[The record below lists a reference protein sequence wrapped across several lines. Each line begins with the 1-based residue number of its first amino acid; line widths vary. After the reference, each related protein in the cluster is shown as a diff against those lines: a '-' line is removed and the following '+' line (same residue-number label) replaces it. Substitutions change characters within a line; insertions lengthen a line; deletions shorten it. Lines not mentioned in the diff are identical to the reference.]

1 MSEEKGFWDKQ
12 AEGLNNMWRE
22 ISKTFTGKDPAVST
36 FSVYDSN
43 NEEQEQNLSEQG
55 KIYKTPTGYTSHRGY
70 AYLDMGEDGRLKL
83 NVSKSVAESD
93 WFKTQFTENDNF
105 NKIIRMFNGNPGANT
120 TISSTD
126 KDGNIKNMT
135 LADAVSQYNKAL
147 GEYAEKYE
155 GMSALRDFYNE
166 NTGLNLTDEQLMISE
181 SSINKDDDKNSDSK
195 VIYIP
200 DSWNAIYNF
209 SKLKS
214 WDPKTK
220 TVSAK
225 DFFDVYNLDES
236 GSINEEQWNRLR
248 EAAEA
253 EVTNA
258 FSGSVSHN
266 LNKED
271 ADAVKYAG
279 DKLAK
284 AVAALNTINGSRPD
298 VNFAHGTAIFLSS
311 VGEEFTTVVAK
322 TVGNLG
328 DVAQAFLDACETS
341 EIPVISQVAGAAEGV
356 VDIAAT
362 AVTAPIIFIG
372 ELAGDLTD
380 GTLSLDHAGQYLTNI
395 SNAIGDIWS
404 DNESKKKF
412 SDYKIL
418 AGNSIN
424 DLTGALDK
432 DISYMQT
439 ISGAATAGKVVGG
452 ALGMAFEV
460 WLTEVTGKGAGQLI
474 TTSWTALGRGLGLIS
489 KTADTAK
496 KVSALTK
503 IYKGVGAVASYG
515 VNMAVQ
521 GFMDT
526 IETEPGQF
534 LAQAMRD
541 GNISEEE
548 KQELL
553 GAISSNTMFNIIA
566 SGVTE
571 KLIPGFLETKPGRF
585 IQARAQ
591 KVASA
596 VSLPIK
602 GTEIGLAKLLNNI
615 GAGKKVSESLKE
627 AMDKEVM
634 KFGAYSVNDY
644 YTKLAMA
651 DYDATKLVVKAKAG
665 NTYIDSLTGK
675 TIKAKTTTEAVEI
688 AVKNRVRLQNMI
700 DRVTKGVDAERKEIL
715 SDPNVS
721 TTYKDLNKKSTA
733 VAEIEA
739 REGRDAFKISIDGKS
754 TRLMSQESSDY
765 VAYKKNLDYMT
776 RKKDILE
783 AAGKTLSA
791 ADEAYLKGLEEK
803 VLGFATTHSKE
814 LVSALDS
821 YYGSN
826 LAFNK
831 ALTDYELKNGL
842 ITQEMY
848 DSLASTGFFGAD
860 DEFYMHTIAIKPK
873 NGKFTEEYAEYEK
886 AMASY
891 EEGYARRSSGTY
903 SVNPEH
909 KTDQHIAKALDAHY
923 LDPNMA
929 DFSRVT
935 AMARTIQA
943 RNWGRSLSAI
953 GQPFKEISVDGKAT
967 SMKQLTDAS
976 AEYKQAATKAVDR
989 LDTDDLK
996 NVAVGQAYT
1005 DQYDIEGR
1013 IERKEAAE
1021 AKALG
1026 IGSNEQMSKNVNNLS
1041 SDQIAEDIANIDG
1054 APNYTTISRAEEYDA
1069 IYNNMSKEEKLI
1081 VDKKMA
1087 SQTKGYENAY
1097 NEKAKAAEQ
1106 ERKALVKQADG
1117 LDKEAAKIDKEIARI
1132 EKRNASGQAS
1142 YEKKKAAAEKK
1153 AKAAAEKKAKAAEE
1167 KAKKAA
1173 VSRAKYEES
1182 LAKDNEFYSGI
1193 TDKRGRK
1200 MYNDLYNDLN
1210 DAAIDQ
1216 FQFDVKDAQEIDME
1230 DAISAVS
1237 EARSEE
1243 VSNVFKKGTKKKEF
1257 INRRR
1262 ELANLVDNGKIT
1274 KAEAQKKLI
1283 EEYVD
1288 PDYLNNAR
1296 VKAFGDSAAS
1306 QVTES
1311 KITKNNLEDLPFDL
1325 TKDDNAGILRSLNK
1339 EGKYTFYDGNEFK
1352 KGSLRDY
1359 YRFEKG
1365 VENEVVLMSPQDYI
1379 NILKRSGQ
1387 TSDDY
1392 VEYVIKGGD
1401 KLPKYVEAMKNGE
1414 KFPTPYLKF
1423 DKEGLSGQEGRHRAI
1438 AAMEAGYDKIPVAV
1452 SYPYKKDL
1460 ESVLGKKV
1468 KVENI
1473 TKQVS
1478 DMNTT
1483 LSEFVPESTA
1493 EKVAEAAAKREEA
1506 AALRGQAEGVKN
1518 PRKLSDKQQT
1528 IKAWNDSVKKTTM
1541 VNELNKQWLREE
1553 LLKGEKGAIS
1563 EEMLGQLR
1571 LQIANANYADKAFV
1585 KNLETGKLKETE
1597 WLKSFR
1603 ERSDEIRELK
1613 GVLAD
1618 MAKGEDEL
1626 MSGALA
1632 ISDMIVDNTIKDASE
1647 NMLGKEILERAK
1659 AQGIDPD
1666 AVQEYMALD
1675 ALLKQSPDGTMKL
1688 RGDVKEAVDK
1698 RMRKEFRKNIKA
1710 EGNLSEGAEGEL
1722 IKMLQDTIEEDVI
1735 NRWSKAQKALV
1746 DAGGNEFVDMEKN
1759 FAFVKKEMENFVGE
1773 FNSENVIMMLGEDG
1787 VPRYYE
1793 ASPLLADLYM
1803 NRPVAQFSRVSE
1815 FFNKTSRLARLSST
1829 NLNMKSVINQCF
1841 KDPINAFIG
1850 GGMMRSVKFNQ
1861 KEMVELF
1868 GDNLVA
1874 QLEETMTKA
1883 GWDVFTEGG
1892 TIAGRELQEKA
1903 VKYVTE
1909 EAGVETFVEGTSS
1922 NVLYDTQRGA
1932 FKKVRDG
1939 AGAYINMQGYQNAY
1953 KRSKKSL
1960 LDWANR
1966 HSPGYW
1972 INETRENY
1980 LRKGD
1985 YVSAF
1990 RDALGQ
1996 GKTLEEAKNIAEFVS
2011 RQATTNFGR
2020 MFSWGN
2026 SIVNAVPF
2034 LGAAL
2039 NGSTSF
2045 WRLYMIDPVGVTMRF
2060 TTAGIAMMSIVAQS
2074 MTSKRD
2080 RDVYKTIPEYVK
2092 ADNLAFVYDGEVFKI
2107 PIPEELAGLLAP
2119 FRQAVEKSWAGIEN
2133 HNWFEIL
2140 VNDLLDV
2147 SPIDLDG
2154 FKTLG
2159 EINLDSDPTIFDRM
2173 SREAMV
2179 LVSQLSPTILKSAI
2193 MGFTGIDPYTGNPID
2208 KSYTTFDEDGNQIIM
2223 DNNQT
2228 AIGNWLSSTL
2238 GKYGIKRSSSFWTKV
2253 VETMAGTGFFTLG
2266 KAVENALG
2274 SGPDAGA
2281 QVLAENIAGATTVPS
2296 YQLEDPYLREFKAT
2310 IKQLED
2316 EKNALLAADGDLSE
2330 ISQQIS
2336 RLDKSA
2342 DNYEEKKKKLM
2353 QQWMQKTEDY
2363 RKKVLN
2369 TVTKYNNHYG
2379 STYTANQF
2387 ASVWNLLM
2395 FDNQTLI
2402 PQDAYQSQQL
2412 SQMYYTARQQA
2423 YQTMIDMGFDSPN
2436 DWSIFGVARRNAQ
2449 TGEIYIKYSSPTAIL
2464 NMSSVAMGAGN
2475 VYAAELEAT
2484 LKNAGLDKST
2494 RYKLMTEAQS
2504 KGKKA
2509 VKEFKKA
2516 WNAQVALTIAD
2527 VMNKYGASNVIE
2539 SGDATS
2545 LLNEYLYVSNSG
2557 YKVRDYLE
2565 AVYGMED

>member
-12 AEGLNNMWRE
+12 AEGFNNMWRD
-22 ISKTFTGKDPAVST
+22 ISKAFTGKDPAVST
-36 FSVYDSN
+36 FSVYDNN
-43 NEEQEQNLSEQG
+43 NEKQEQDLSEQG

-126 KDGNIKNMT
+126 EDGNVKNIT

-147 GEYAEKYE
+147 GEYAERYE
-155 GMSALRDFYNE
+155 GMSALRDFYMG

-181 SSINKDDDKNSDSK
+181 SSINKDEDKNSDSK

-214 WDPKTK
+214 WDPETK

-236 GSINEEQWNRLR
+236 GSINEEQWNKLK

-266 LNKED
+266 LNEED

-341 EIPVISQVAGAAEGV
+341 EIPVISQVAGAVEGA

-362 AVTAPIIFIG
+362 AVTAPIVFIG

-380 GTLSLDHAGQYLTNI
+380 GTLSLDHADQYLTNI
-395 SNAIGDIWS
+395 GNAVGDIWS

-412 SDYKIL
+412 SDYRVL

-439 ISGAATAGKVVGG
+439 ISGAATTGKVVGG

-489 KTADTAK
+489 KTADIAK

-503 IYKGVGAVASYG
+503 IYKGVGAVASWG

-548 KQELL
+548 KQELMA
-553 GAISSNTMFNIIA
+553 AISSNTMFNIIA

-596 VSLPIK
+596 ISLPIK

-627 AMDKEVM
+627 AIDKEVM

-665 NTYIDSLTGK
+665 NTYIDSLTEN

-700 DRVTKGVDAERKEIL
+700 DHVAKGVDTERKEIL
-715 SDPNVS
+715 ADPNVS

-733 VAEIEA
+733 VAEIES
-739 REGRDAFKISIDGKS
+739 REGRDAFKVSVDGKS
-754 TRLMSQESSDY
+754 TRLMSQASSDY

-783 AAGKTLSA
+783 AAGKTLNA

-803 VLGFATTHSKE
+803 VLGFTNTHSKE
-814 LVSALDS
+814 LVSTLNG
-821 YYGSN
+821 YYESN

-848 DSLASTGFFGAD
+848 GSLASTGFFGAD

-903 SVNPEH
+903 SINPEH
-909 KTDQHIAKALDAHY
+909 ETDQHIAKALDAHY

-943 RNWGRSLSAI
+943 RNWGRALSAI

-967 SMKQLTDAS
+967 SMKQLTDAN
-976 AEYKQAATKAVDR
+976 AGYKQAATKAVDR
-989 LDTDDLK
+989 LDADDLK
-996 NVAVGQAYT
+996 NVAVGKAYT

-1026 IGSNEQMSKNVNNLS
+1026 IGSNEQMSKNVSNLG

-1054 APNYTTISRAEEYDA
+1054 APNYSTISRAEEYDA

-1087 SQTKGYENAY
+1087 SQTKGYEDAY
-1097 NEKAKAAEQ
+1097 SKKTKAVEE

-1117 LDKEAAKIDKEIARI
+1117 LDKEAAKIDKEIASI
-1132 EKRNASGQAS
+1132 EKKNASGQAK
-1142 YEKKKAAAEKK
+1142 YEK
-1153 AKAAAEKKAKAAEE
+1153 AKASAEKKAKAAEE

-1173 VSRAKYEES
+1173 TKAKKAGGAEAAEKQLKKDMRDAILYRSGVDIDDGFFPYDIVDVPSMFKESRMDELDEIKIKKGVDLKSLSKTKKMPNPEDIFEKEYIDSVRAKYGGEVAENVAS
-1182 LAKDNEFYSGI
+1182 ATEVEI
-1193 TDKRGRK
+1193 PEVK
-1200 MYNDLYNDLN
+1200 MP
-1210 DAAIDQ
+1210 
-1216 FQFDVKDAQEIDME
+1216 E
-1230 DAISAVS
+1230 
-1237 EARSEE
+1237 
-1243 VSNVFKKGTKKKEF
+1243 
-1257 INRRR
+1257 
-1262 ELANLVDNGKIT
+1262 
-1274 KAEAQKKLI
+1274 
-1283 EEYVD
+1283 
-1288 PDYLNNAR
+1288 P
-1296 VKAFGDSAAS
+1296 
-1306 QVTES
+1306 
-1311 KITKNNLEDLPFDL
+1311 
-1325 TKDDNAGILRSLNK
+1325 
-1339 EGKYTFYDGNEFK
+1339 
-1352 KGSLRDY
+1352 
-1359 YRFEKG
+1359 
-1365 VENEVVLMSPQDYI
+1365 
-1379 NILKRSGQ
+1379 
-1387 TSDDY
+1387 
-1392 VEYVIKGGD
+1392 
-1401 KLPKYVEAMKNGE
+1401 
-1414 KFPTPYLKF
+1414 
-1423 DKEGLSGQEGRHRAI
+1423 
-1438 AAMEAGYDKIPVAV
+1438 
-1452 SYPYKKDL
+1452 
-1460 ESVLGKKV
+1460 
-1468 KVENI
+1468 
-1473 TKQVS
+1473 
-1478 DMNTT
+1478 
-1483 LSEFVPESTA
+1483 FVPESTA
-1493 EKVAEAAAKREEA
+1493 EKVAEAASKREEA
-1506 AALRGQAEGVKN
+1506 AALRGQVEGIKN
-1518 PRKLSDKQQT
+1518 PRRLSDKQQT
-1528 IKAWNDSVKKTTM
+1528 IKAWNDSVKKTNM
-1541 VNELNKQWLREE
+1541 VEELNKQWLREE

-1563 EEMLGQLR
+1563 EEMLTQLK
-1571 LQIANANYADKAFV
+1571 LQIANANYADRAFV
-1585 KNLETGKLKETE
+1585 KNLETGKLEETK
-1597 WLKSFR
+1597 WLEDFR
-1603 ERSDEIRELK
+1603 KRSDEIRELK

-1618 MAKGEDEL
+1618 IAKGEDEL

-1647 NMLGKEILERAK
+1647 NMLGKGILERAK

-1688 RGDVKEAVDK
+1688 RGDVKDAVDN

-1722 IKMLQDTIEEDVI
+1722 IKMLQDTIEEDVL
-1735 NRWSKAQKALV
+1735 NRWSKAQKTLV
-1746 DAGGNEFVDMEKN
+1746 DAGGNEFIDMEKN

-1793 ASPLLADLYM
+1793 VSPLLADLYM
-1803 NRPVAQFSRVSE
+1803 NRPVTQFSRVSE

-1850 GGMMRSVKFNQ
+1850 GGMMRSVRFNQ

-1874 QLEETMTKA
+1874 QLEESMTKA
-1883 GWDVFTEGG
+1883 GWNAFTEGG
-1892 TIAGRELQEKA
+1892 TIAGKELQEKA
-1903 VKYVTE
+1903 VRYVTE
-1909 EAGVETFVEGTSS
+1909 EAGVGTFVEGTSS

-1980 LRKGD
+1980 LRKGT
-1985 YVSAF
+1985 YTSAF

-2060 TTAGIAMMSIVAQS
+2060 TTAGVAMMSIVAQS

-2119 FRQAVEKSWAGIEN
+2119 FRQAVEKSWDGIEN

-2140 VNDLLDV
+2140 ANDLLDV

-2193 MGFTGIDPYTGNPID
+2193 MGFTGVDPYTGNPID

-2223 DNNQT
+2223 DSNQT
-2228 AIGNWLSSTL
+2228 AVGNWLSSTL
-2238 GKYGIKRSSSFWTKV
+2238 SKYGIKKSSSFWTKV
-2253 VETMAGTGFFTLG
+2253 IETMAGTGFFTLG

-2274 SGPDAGA
+2274 SGLDAAA
-2281 QVLAENIAGATTVPS
+2281 QVLAENVAGATTVPS

-2316 EKNALLAADGDLSE
+2316 EKNALLAADGDLAA

-2336 RLDKSA
+2336 RLDKSS
-2342 DNYEEKKKKLM
+2342 DNYEEKKNKLM

-2363 RKKVLN
+2363 RKRVLN
-2369 TVTKYNNHYG
+2369 MVTKYNNHYG
-2379 STYTANQF
+2379 STYTVNQF

-2475 VYAAELEAT
+2475 IYAAELETT

-2504 KGKKA
+2504 KGSKA

-2516 WNAQVALTIAD
+2516 WNAQVALAIAD